1 MWDFTNSRDRAAQRD
16 DPVMHGHRCRFC
28 ARELDETFVDL
39 GLSPLAN
46 SYLPPERTDAA
57 EPAYPLHA
65 RVCRAC
71 GLVQLPQFEP
81 ATSIFDQYLYYSSY
95 SESWLRHAESYAAD
109 MIARARL
116 GPASEVIEIASN
128 DGYLLQYF
136 QRAGIGALG
145 IEPASGPAAAAIARG
160 IPTRICYF
168 GRDAAAALRSEGHR
182 PELIVAN
189 NVLPHVPDINDFV
202 AGLRILLP
210 DTGRATLEL
219 PHLLHLIEGIQFDT
233 IYHEHLSYFSLAT
246 LETVFRAHD
255 LRVFDVEELPTHG
268 GSLRLHVCTEA
279 AAGSPSPALERLR
292 RREEVAGLDR
302 PAIYRDFRAKV
313 AAKREMI
320 RDFLI
325 AAQRAG
331 KTVLAYGAPAK
342 GNTLLNYCGVTRALI
357 PFTVDRNPHKQGLL
371 LPGSHLPIR
380 DPAALIAARPA
391 YVFILPW
398 NLKDE
403 IIAQLAGIRAW
414 GGQFVV
420 PAPDLTIIS

>member
-1 MWDFTNSRDRAAQRD
+1 MDR
-16 DPVMHGHRCRFC
+16 HRCRFC

-39 GLSPLAN
+39 GPSPLAN
-46 SYLPPERTDAA
+46 SFVPPERVDAT
-57 EPAYPLHA
+57 EPTYPLHA
-65 RVCRAC
+65 RACGTC

-81 ATSIFDQYLYYSSY
+81 AANIFGQYLYYSSY

-109 MIARARL
+109 MIARAKL
-116 GPASEVIEIASN
+116 GAASEVIEIASN

-136 QRAGIGALG
+136 QRAGIPALG
-145 IEPASGPAAAAIARG
+145 IEPASGPAAAAIAKG
-160 IPTRICYF
+160 IPTRTCYF
-168 GRDAAAALRSEGHR
+168 GRDVATALRAEGHR
-182 PELIVAN
+182 PALIVAN

-210 DTGRATLEL
+210 ETGRATLEL

-246 LETVFRAHD
+246 LETVFRAHA

-268 GSLRLHVCTEA
+268 GSLRLHVCSEA
-279 AAGSPSPALERLR
+279 ASHGASLALERLR
-292 RREEVAGLDR
+292 QREAVAGLGQ
-302 PAIYRDFRAKV
+302 PATYRDFQAKV
-313 AAKREMI
+313 AAKRETI
-320 RDFLI
+320 RDFLV
-325 AAQRAG
+325 AARRAG

-342 GNTLLNYCGVTRALI
+342 GNTLLNYCSVTRELI
-357 PFTVDRNPHKQGLL
+357 AFTVDRNPHKQGLL
-371 LPGSHLPIR
+371 LPGTHLPIR
-380 DPAALIAARPA
+380 DPAALIAGRPD

-398 NLKDE
+398 NLRDE
-403 IIAQLAGIRAW
+403 IIVQLSEIRAW

>member
-1 MWDFTNSRDRAAQRD
+1 MNRH
-16 DPVMHGHRCRFC
+16 PCRFC

-46 SYLPPERTDAA
+46 SFVPPERANVL
-57 EPAYPLHA
+57 EPTYPLHA
-65 RVCRAC
+65 YACRAC

-81 ATSIFDQYLYYSSY
+81 VKSIFDRYLYYSSF
-95 SESWLRHAESYAAD
+95 SESWLRHAETYAAET
-109 MIARARL
+109 IARARL
-116 GPASEVIEIASN
+116 GATSQVIEIASN

-136 QRAGIGALG
+136 RRAGIRVLG
-145 IEPASGPAAAAIARG
+145 VEPAAGPAAAAIAKG
-160 IPTRICYF
+160 VPTRTCYF
-168 GRDAAAALRSEGHR
+168 GRVTAAALRAEGHS
-182 PELIVAN
+182 PDLIVAN

-210 DTGRATLEL
+210 ETGHITLEL
-219 PHLLHLIEGIQFDT
+219 PHLLRLIEQIQFDT

-246 LETVFRAHD
+246 IEAVFRAHG

-268 GSLRLHVCTEA
+268 GSLRLHVCAEGA
-279 AAGSPSPALERLR
+279 PWSASPALDGVY
-292 RREEVAGLDR
+292 RREAAGLDR
-302 PAIYRDFRAKV
+302 PALYRGFQDKV
-313 AAKREMI
+313 VAKRTAI

-325 AAQRAG
+325 AARRAG

-342 GNTLLNYCGVTRALI
+342 GNTLLNYCGITRELI

-371 LPGSHLPIR
+371 LPGMHLPIR
-380 DPAALIAARPA
+380 DPAALLAAKPD

-403 IIAQLAGIRAW
+403 IIAQLAEVRAW

-420 PAPDLTIIS
+420 PAPDLTIVS

>member
-1 MWDFTNSRDRAAQRD
+1 MD
-16 DPVMHGHRCRFC
+16 GHRCRFC

-46 SYLPPERTDAA
+46 SFVPPEREDAV

-81 ATSIFDQYLYYSSY
+81 AANIFDQYLYYSSY
-95 SESWLRHAESYAAD
+95 SESWLRHSEAYAAD
-109 MIARARL
+109 MMVRARL
-116 GPASEVIEIASN
+116 NSASEVIEIASN

-136 QRAGIGALG
+136 RRAGIRTLG
-145 IEPASGPAAAAIARG
+145 VEPASGPAAASIAKG

-168 GRDAAAALRSEGHR
+168 GRDAATALRSEGHA

-189 NVLPHVPDINDFV
+189 NVLPHVNDINDFV

-210 DTGRATLEL
+210 DTGRVTLEL

-246 LETVFRAHD
+246 LETVFGAHG

-268 GSLRLHVCTEA
+268 GSLRLHVGTEA
-279 AAGSPSPALERLR
+279 AGASPSPALAQLR
-292 RREEVAGLDR
+292 RREAAAGLDR
-302 PAIYRDFRAKV
+302 PAIHRDFPAKV
-313 AAKREMI
+313 AAKREAI
-320 RDFLI
+320 RDFLA

-331 KTVLAYGAPAK
+331 KTVIAYGAPAK
-342 GNTLLNYCGVTRALI
+342 GNTLLNYCGVTRELI

-371 LPGSHLPIR
+371 LPGTHLPIR
-380 DPAALIAARPA
+380 DPAELIAARPD

-403 IIAQLAGIRAW
+403 IIAQLAAIRAW

-420 PAPDLTIIS
+420 PAPELTIIS

>member
-1 MWDFTNSRDRAAQRD
+1 MDR
-16 DPVMHGHRCRFC
+16 HRCRFC

-39 GLSPLAN
+39 GPSPLAN
-46 SYLPPERTDAA
+46 SYLPPERADAA
-57 EPAYPLHA
+57 EPTYPLHA
-65 RVCRAC
+65 RACGAC
-71 GLVQLPQFEP
+71 GLIQLPQFEP
-81 ATSIFDQYLYYSSY
+81 AANIFDQYLYYSSY
-95 SESWLRHAESYAAD
+95 SESWLRHAESYAAE

-116 GPASEVIEIASN
+116 GAASEVIEIASN

-136 QRAGIGALG
+136 QHAGIGALG
-145 IEPASGPAAAAIARG
+145 IEPASGPAAAAIAKG
-160 IPTRICYF
+160 IPTRTCYF
-168 GRDAAAALRSEGHR
+168 GRDTATALRAEGHE

-210 DTGRATLEL
+210 ETGRATLEL

-246 LETVFRAHD
+246 LETVFRAHA
-255 LRVFDVEELPTHG
+255 LRVFDVDELPTHG

-279 AAGSPSPALERLR
+279 APQNPSPALERLR
-292 RREEVAGLDR
+292 RREAAAGIDQ
-302 PAIYRDFRAKV
+302 PAIHRDFQAKV
-313 AAKREMI
+313 AAKRETI
-320 RDFLI
+320 REFVVG
-325 AAQRAG
+325 AKRAG

-342 GNTLLNYCGVTRALI
+342 GNTLLNYCGVTRELI

-371 LPGSHLPIR
+371 LPGTHLPIR
-380 DPAALIAARPA
+380 DAAALIAARPD

-398 NLKDE
+398 NLRDE
-403 IIAQLAGIRAW
+403 IIAQLAEVRAW

-420 PAPDLTIIS
+420 PGRDLTIIS

>member
-1 MWDFTNSRDRAAQRD
+1 MDR
-16 DPVMHGHRCRFC
+16 HRCRFC

-46 SYLPPERTDAA
+46 SYLPPERADAT
-57 EPAYPLHA
+57 EPTYPLHA
-65 RVCRAC
+65 RACGAC

-81 ATSIFDQYLYYSSY
+81 AANIFDQYLYYSSY
-95 SESWLRHAESYAAD
+95 SESWLLHAESYAAE

-116 GPASEVIEIASN
+116 GAASEVIEIASN

-136 QRAGIGALG
+136 QRAGIPALG
-145 IEPASGPAAAAIARG
+145 IEPASGPATAAIAKG
-160 IPTRICYF
+160 IPTRTCYF
-168 GRDAAAALRSEGHR
+168 GRDVATALRAEGHR
-182 PELIVAN
+182 PALIVAN

-210 DTGRATLEL
+210 ETGLATLEL
-219 PHLLHLIEGIQFDT
+219 PHLLNLIEGIQFDT

-246 LETVFRAHD
+246 LETVFRAHA

-279 AAGSPSPALERLR
+279 APHRSSPPLERLR
-292 RREEVAGLDR
+292 RREAVAGLGR
-302 PAIYRDFRAKV
+302 PATYGDFQAKV
-313 AAKREMI
+313 VAKRETI

-325 AAQRAG
+325 AARRAG
-331 KTVLAYGAPAK
+331 RTVLAYGAPAK
-342 GNTLLNYCGVTRALI
+342 GNTLLNYCAVTRELI

-371 LPGSHLPIR
+371 LPGTHLPIR
-380 DPAALIAARPA
+380 DPAALIAARPD

-403 IIAQLAGIRAW
+403 ITAQLAEVRAW

>member
-1 MWDFTNSRDRAAQRD
+1 MD
-16 DPVMHGHRCRFC
+16 GHRCRFC

-46 SYLPPERTDAA
+46 SYLPPECANAA
-57 EPAYPLHA
+57 EPTYPLHA

-81 ATSIFDQYLYYSSY
+81 AASIFDQYLYYSSY
-95 SESWLRHAESYAAD
+95 SESWLLHAESYAAE
-109 MIARARL
+109 MIVRARL

-145 IEPASGPAAAAIARG
+145 IEPASGPAAAAIAKG
-160 IPTRICYF
+160 IPTRTCYF
-168 GRDAAAALRSEGHR
+168 GRDAAAALCAEGHR

-246 LETVFRAHD
+246 LETVFRAHA

-268 GSLRLHVCTEA
+268 GSLRLHVCRTTA
-279 AAGSPSPALERLR
+279 AQRPSPALEQLR

-302 PAIYRDFRAKV
+302 PAIYRDFQAKV
-313 AAKREMI
+313 AAKRGAI
-320 RDFLI
+320 RDFL
-325 AAQRAG
+325 AAARRAG
-331 KTVLAYGAPAK
+331 KTVLGYGAPAK
-342 GNTLLNYCGVTRALI
+342 GNTLLNYCGVTRELI

-380 DPAALIAARPA
+380 DPAALIAARPD
-391 YVFILPW
+391 YVFVLPW

-403 IIAQLAGIRAW
+403 IVAQLAEIRAW

-420 PAPDLTIIS
+420 PAPELTIIS